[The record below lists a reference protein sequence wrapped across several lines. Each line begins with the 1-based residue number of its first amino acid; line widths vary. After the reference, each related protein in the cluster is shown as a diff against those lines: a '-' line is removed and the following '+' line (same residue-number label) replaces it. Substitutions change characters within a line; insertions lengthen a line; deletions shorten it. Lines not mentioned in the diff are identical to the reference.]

1 MSTKGARAPVSV
13 SFRVQGAPDSKL
25 HHKVSFQCFN
35 AQMPLSK
42 AALLELAMR
51 ATAEL
56 HAQRRLSETEEFHSH
71 MQELCRVVE
80 SVAGSRVGSLN
91 TPRDPESSRLVPL
104 AASVCV
110 RGATQCHVGVFGTAS
125 FTAGKLQLLHEGH
138 CFDTA
143 IPALELNLHTN
154 GSQAPTQALLVA
166 SPVESGKIWLR
177 SFITKNVKS
186 RPRTLVNNPCVVR
199 GVPATCSH
207 RDKRALLRQAHVSV
221 LQNTLNG
228 LVGFDADISHD
239 EVSEFNIATTQLP
252 DHAASS
258 QDHACL
264 VSIMQFV

>member
-1 MSTKGARAPVSV
+1 MSTNGARAPVSV

-25 HHKVSFQCFN
+25 HHKVSFQCSN
-35 AQMPLSK
+35 AQMPMNK

-56 HAQRRLSETEEFHSH
+56 HAQRRLSETQKFHSH
-71 MQELCRVVE
+71 MQELCRAVE

-91 TPRDPESSRLVPL
+91 TPRDPESSRLVPM
-104 AASVCV
+104 AASVFV
-110 RGATQCHVGVFGTAS
+110 RGATQCHFGLFGTAS
-125 FTAGKLQLLHEGH
+125 FTAGKLQLLHDGH

-143 IPALELNLHTN
+143 IPALELNFHTN
-154 GSQAPTQALLVA
+154 GSQASTQALLVV
-166 SPVESGKIWLR
+166 SPVNSGNIWMR

-186 RPRTLVNNPCVVR
+186 KPKTLVNNPCIVR

-221 LQNTLNG
+221 LQNMLNG

-252 DHAASS
+252 HHATSPH
-258 QDHACL
+258 DHACL
-264 VSIMQFV
+264 VSIMKFL

>member
-25 HHKVSFQCFN
+25 HHKVSFQCSN
-35 AQMPLSK
+35 AQMPMSN

-56 HAQRRLSETEEFHSH
+56 HAQRRLSETEKFHTH
-71 MQELCRVVE
+71 MQELCRVVG
-80 SVAGSRVGSLN
+80 SVAGSRVGSMS
-91 TPRDPESSRLVPL
+91 TPRDPASSRLVPM
-104 AASVCV
+104 AASVFV

-154 GSQAPTQALLVA
+154 KSRVPTQALLVV
-166 SPVESGKIWLR
+166 SPMDSGKIWMR
-177 SFITKNVKS
+177 SFIAKNIKS

-199 GVPATCSH
+199 GVPPTCSH

-239 EVSEFNIATTQLP
+239 EVSEFNVATTQLP
-252 DHAASS
+252 DHAASPH
-258 QDHACL
+258 DHACL

>member
-1 MSTKGARAPVSV
+1 MSTIGARVPVSV
-13 SFRVQGAPDSKL
+13 SLRVQGAPDSKL
-25 HHKVSFQCFN
+25 HHKVSFQCSN
-35 AQMPLSK
+35 AQMPMNK

-56 HAQRRLSETEEFHSH
+56 HAQRRLSETEKFHSH
-71 MQELCRVVE
+71 VQELCRVVE
-80 SVAGSRVGSLN
+80 SVAGSQGGSLN
-91 TPRDPESSRLVPL
+91 TPRDSESSQLVPM
-104 AASVCV
+104 AASVFV
-110 RGATQCHVGVFGTAS
+110 RGATQCHFGVFGTAS
-125 FTAGKLQLLHEGH
+125 FTAGKLQLLHKGH

-143 IPALELNLHTN
+143 IPALELNFHTN
-154 GSQAPTQALLVA
+154 GSRAPTQALLVV
-166 SPVESGKIWLR
+166 SPMDSGKIWMR